1 MFGNQPACV
10 GELLAGGFAA
20 KRELAGT
27 YHLSAAVC
35 ARLVPEPLGQQAGLL
50 QHERAVE
57 QAQ

>member
-20 KRELAGT
+20 KRELAGPC
-27 YHLSAAVC
+27 HLC
-35 ARLVPEPLGQQAGLL
+35 AGVRAGLVPEPLGLAASLL
-50 QHERAVE
+50 QHKRAVE

>member
-10 GELLAGGFAA
+10 GELLAGGFPA
-20 KRELAGT
+20 KRDSVAEGHLCAG
-27 YHLSAAVC
+27 AC

-50 QHERAVE
+50 QNERAVE